1 MKTPISTEAVD
12 KAFGPA
18 YIIPKSVAVSR
29 SSQKWVDGLVDRGW
43 CVPADSHNFE
53 GYVRT
58 KEYVQA
64 ELEEIKD
71 FFADLDLSTLEDEIT
86 FAWGKA
92 SISKMAQSHLFFIEN
107 MRLDSFSAWAYINN
121 LKSLKQA
128 IEQIV
133 KDE

>member
-1 MKTPISTEAVD
+1 MKLPISTEAVD
-12 KAFGPA
+12 KVFKGA
-18 YIIPKSVAVSR
+18 YIIPKSIALSR

-43 CVPADSHNFE
+43 CVPSDSDSME

-58 KEYVQA
+58 KEYVEA

-71 FFADLDLSTLEDEIT
+71 FFADLDLSILEDEIT
-86 FAWGKA
+86 FTWGKA

-107 MRLDSFSAWAYINN
+107 MRIDSFSAWAYINN
-121 LKSLKQA
+121 LKTLKA
-128 IEQIV
+128 GIEQIT